1 MANKIADHLAKP
13 LLLGLG
19 LDEFSMA
26 PISIPVVKQ
35 VIRNLE
41 LKKCREIARAAL
53 GLPST
58 EAVKEYLSQFIV

>member
-1 MANKIADHLAKP
+1 MANKIGDPLATP

-26 PISIPVVKQ
+26 PISIPMVKQ

-41 LKKCREIARAAL
+41 LKPCREITRTAL

-58 EAVKEYLSQFIV
+58 EVVKEYPSQFIV